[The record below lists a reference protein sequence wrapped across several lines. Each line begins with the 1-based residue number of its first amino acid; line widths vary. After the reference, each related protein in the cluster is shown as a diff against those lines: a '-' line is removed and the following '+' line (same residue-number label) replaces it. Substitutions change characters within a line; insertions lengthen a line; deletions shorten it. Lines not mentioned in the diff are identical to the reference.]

1 MKKFLLTM
9 MLVLCCLFMGRTD
22 VALASQGTLTL
33 NGNTIK
39 DSTTD
44 EDKEDMWKFVLNEA
58 GCVTINVK
66 SYMESY
72 HYQMYDGNMN
82 SLFYKDRL
90 FANENV
96 KYRTDTITV
105 HLTAGTYYL
114 KISGYEYGERYFT
127 AGSYELSGTTVSA
140 NETFQEPNDT
150 FDKAPTIGFNNTVN
164 GQIAYNDG
172 HDIYK
177 IVLPK
182 SGELIYNMTSYM
194 PWYTTIIYNE
204 QGNQVWY
211 TDRNHY
217 NEAVAYISKS
227 HEIELTAGTYYMK
240 VMGVEYDGSWAD
252 TCNGNYSFS
261 LKFTDA
267 KETCAEPNNDF
278 KSAKQISIGQ
288 NVRGHLAINDTE
300 DTYKVNVSKKCRF
313 SVDLTTYVARCGIK
327 ISDSNGVKLYDTD
340 RVYWDET
347 LGYKATNHT
356 YDLEPGTYYITVYAG
371 NYGIYDLKA
380 SELVLL
386 EDCDVKVNA
395 SVVCTGKEVKVPMT
409 IKYNGATLKEGTD
422 YITEYGNNINIG
434 TNARVTIT
442 GIGKYAGSVQKTFSI
457 VVKVGETAQ
466 NNDYKFKFLSDS
478 TVALSGLANNA
489 ITTIDLG
496 SDVYIAGKRFDV
508 TEVAEKAF
516 YKKTKIL
523 SANLPWSITKVGKN
537 AFNGCTKMAKI
548 TFHSAPRIYAG
559 AFTNCGKLKTV
570 EGLQNGTII
579 TLSKN
584 RYKVNGDNT
593 LEFTNLENSKDTS
606 LTVPSTVK
614 IGAEAQK
621 VTAISA
627 KAVDKCAKLK
637 TVVIG
642 KYVTTIG
649 DKAFEKCTA
658 LTKVT
663 FKGKNI
669 TMGAEV
675 FNGCKKLKTIEGGTG
690 SVLTVGSYKYQITGK
705 STVAAAGL
713 KSDSTK
719 TVKIGTTVKVGAKSY
734 KITSVAADAFRDKAI
749 TSVTLGS
756 NVKKIGDYAFYSCDN
771 LKKVTFKAKKLS
783 VGKNAFY
790 YCGNLRTLSG
800 VTGSTFTYDA
810 NKYTITGKS
819 SVTFAGVTSEY
830 GNSVTIPDTVTIG
843 AKSFK
848 VTKIANKALRGKD
861 MTSVTIGRNVTSIGT
876 QAFEKCE
883 NLLNL
888 YVQSTKIKAVGSNAF
903 KNVDDDI
910 RVRVPSSKLARYKE
924 AFRIAG
930 MPKTANYSNYYYY

>member
-22 VALASQGTLTL
+22 VALASEDVLSL
-33 NGNTIK
+33 NGKTQYGEIVTK
-39 DSTTD
+39 D
-44 EDKEDMWKFVLNEA
+44 EDDYWKFTLNEA
-58 GCVTINVK
+58 GCVSIEVK
-66 SYMESY
+66 SYLKNFTCRF
-72 HYQMYDGNMN
+72 YDENLNQIKENGG
-82 SLFYKDRL
+82 KE
-90 FANENV
+90 ANANV
-96 KYRTDTITV
+96 GYSTNTYTI
-105 HLTAGTYYL
+105 HLKAGTYYFE
-114 KISGYEYGERYFT
+114 INSYWHDYTGR
-127 AGSYELSGTTVSA
+127 YELKGSFVNA
-140 NETFQEPNDT
+140 NETYKEPADDN
-150 FDKAPTIGFNNTVN
+150 FANAPTIGFNSTVN
-164 GQIAYNDG
+164 GQIAYNDAF
-172 HDIYK
+172 DTYK

-182 SGELIYNMTSYM
+182 SGKLTYVMTSYLKA
-194 PWYTTIIYNE
+194 YATGIYNE
-204 QGNQVWY
+204 AGYNVWKSE
-211 TDRNHY
+211 H
-217 NEAVAYISKS
+217 NEWNAAVGKITNT
-227 HEIELTAGTYYMK
+227 HEIELVAGTYYIK
-240 VMGVEYDGSWAD
+240 VAGARWIDDHEYD
-252 TCNGNYSFS
+252 GNYSFN

-267 KETCAEPNNDF
+267 QETYPETVDKQNNEF
-278 KSAKQISIGQ
+278 VSASQISIGQ
-288 NVRGHLAINDTE
+288 KVRGHIAVNDE
-300 DTYKVNVSKKCRF
+300 KDIYKVQVSKKSRL
-313 SVDLTTYVARCGIK
+313 SVDVTTYVDEYRII
-327 ISDSNGVKLYDTD
+327 ISNSDGRELYD
-340 RVYWDET
+340 REGYWDKT
-347 LGYKATNHT
+347 LGYKTNTHEI
-356 YDLEPGTYYITVYAG
+356 DLEAGTYYITISGRNG
-371 NYGIYDLKA
+371 NYDLKA
-380 SELVLL
+380 SERVLL
-386 EDCDVKVNA
+386 QDCDIKVNS

-409 IKYNGATLKEGTD
+409 IKYNGTTLKEGTD

-442 GIGKYAGSVQKTFSI
+442 GIGKYADSVEKTFSI
-457 VVKVGETAQ
+457 VVKVGATAQ
-466 NNDYKFKFLSDS
+466 NDDYKFKFLSDS

-496 SDVYIAGKRFDV
+496 SNVWIAGKWFDV

-537 AFNGCTKMAKI
+537 AFNGCTKMTKI

-713 KSDSTK
+713 KSDKTK

-830 GNSVTIPDTVTIG
+830 GNSVTIPDSVTIG